1 MTSTLSLD
9 LRPGSGLGIFELGT
23 TLWTVLDLLRQHTT
37 LFPRVDVKFDDSVV
51 DAPVLLHVPPHLDLL
66 FSARDQRLRVVAAR
80 RLREPAPPL
89 QLLYRG
95 TVLSSVSVNTSA
107 TPHQR
112 AGGPGRGERAQDV
125 VLRRAD
131 ISNHFGPTYAGDGLI
146 YPGVSF
152 LFDED
157 GPGGASTTAGKAEDR
172 QREVRRVVVTQA
184 KEEEGAEVAPDLL
197 GHDEVRECPAML
209 GGLRRAIIRVHDG
222 VILQFYP
229 STASPVHVRLG
240 YTTAQDL
247 TVDLGSPLRVYYKED
262 DRMAIHSRN
271 KTPEAV
277 EDGYFY
283 NYFQHGIDFLINGTT
298 HIVQKIILHTNIP
311 GTPMFQR
318 YNRCPWE
325 IEGEP
330 EDEEDDSP
338 PRVKFSE
345 KLDVISRFL
354 NRGSREVVP
363 SMQVDRTEDD
373 RLTLLNST
381 TRLVGFDGV
390 VLEATESALVV
401 AVTLF

>member
-1 MTSTLSLD
+1 
-9 LRPGSGLGIFELGT
+9 
-23 TLWTVLDLLRQHTT
+23 VLDLLRQHTT
-37 LFPRVDVKFDDSVV
+37 LFPRVDVKFDDGVA
-51 DAPVLLHVPPHLDLL
+51 DAPVLLHVAPHLDLL
-66 FSARDQRLRVVAAR
+66 FSARHQRLRVVAAR

-95 TVLSSVSVNTSA
+95 AVLSSVSASA
-107 TPHQR
+107 SASQQR
-112 AGGPGRGERAQDV
+112 PVGAGSRRGSEDV

-131 ISNHFGPTYAGDGLI
+131 ISTHFGPTYAGDGLA

-157 GPGGASTTAGKAEDR
+157 GPGGGGTGTGKAEDR
-172 QREVRRVVVTQA
+172 QREVRRVVVAQA
-184 KEEEGAEVAPDLL
+184 REDEGAEGMLGPDLL
-197 GHDEVRECPAML
+197 GDDEVRECPAMA
-209 GGLRRAIIRVHDG
+209 GGLRSAIVRVHDG
-222 VILQFYP
+222 VILHFYP
-229 STASPVHVRLG
+229 SSSRPVHVRLG

-247 TVDLGSPLRVYYKED
+247 TVDLGPPLRVYYKED

-283 NYFQHGIDFLINGTT
+283 NYFQHGIDFLVNGTT

-318 YNRCPWE
+318 YHRCPWE

-330 EDEEDDSP
+330 EDEEDDAP
-338 PRVKFSE
+338 PRVKFNE
-345 KLDVISRFL
+345 KLDLISRFL

-373 RLTLLNST
+373 RLTLPSST

-401 AVTLF
+401 TVTLF

>member
-1 MTSTLSLD
+1 
-9 LRPGSGLGIFELGT
+9 
-23 TLWTVLDLLRQHTT
+23 
-37 LFPRVDVKFDDSVV
+37 
-51 DAPVLLHVPPHLDLL
+51 
-66 FSARDQRLRVVAAR
+66 
-80 RLREPAPPL
+80 
-89 QLLYRG
+89 
-95 TVLSSVSVNTSA
+95 
-107 TPHQR
+107 
-112 AGGPGRGERAQDV
+112 V

-131 ISNHFGPTYAGDGLI
+131 VSTHFGPTYAGDSLA

-157 GPGGASTTAGKAEDR
+157 GPGGGNGAGRSEDR
-172 QREVRRVVVTQA
+172 QREVRRAVVTQA
-184 KEEEGAEVAPDLL
+184 REGSEGVLAPDLL
-197 GHDEVRECPAML
+197 GDDEVRECAAMA
-209 GGLRRAIIRVHDG
+209 GGLKRAVVRVHDG
-222 VILQFYP
+222 VILHFYP
-229 STASPVHVRLG
+229 SSSKPVHVRLG

-247 TVDLGSPLRVYYKED
+247 TVDLGPPLRVYYKED

-271 KTPEAV
+271 KTPEV

-318 YNRCPWE
+318 YHRCPWE

-330 EDEEDDSP
+330 EDEEDDAP

-363 SMQVDRTEDD
+363 TMQVDRTEDD
-373 RLTLLNST
+373 RLTLPSSN

-401 AVTLF
+401 TVTLF